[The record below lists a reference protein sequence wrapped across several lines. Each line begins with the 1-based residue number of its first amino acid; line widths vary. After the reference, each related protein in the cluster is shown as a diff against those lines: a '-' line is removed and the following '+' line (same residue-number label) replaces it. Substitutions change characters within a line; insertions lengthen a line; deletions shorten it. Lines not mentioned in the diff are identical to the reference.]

1 MLPELSVAV
10 ELFSGLSDQ
19 RGSQPGSLEPPTLLL
34 PSAFTSASQRGG
46 VMCVKVL
53 SHEVCQDP
61 RPHPWLR
68 PEAQGKTRSHF
79 LSLKNSKLQK
89 GVESLVLRTEAGKT
103 RSR

>member
-46 VMCVKVL
+46 VMCAKVL

-61 RPHPWLR
+61 GCIPGCDRRPKAR
-68 PEAQGKTRSHF
+68 PGAIS
-79 LSLKNSKLQK
+79 
-89 GVESLVLRTEAGKT
+89 
-103 RSR
+103 